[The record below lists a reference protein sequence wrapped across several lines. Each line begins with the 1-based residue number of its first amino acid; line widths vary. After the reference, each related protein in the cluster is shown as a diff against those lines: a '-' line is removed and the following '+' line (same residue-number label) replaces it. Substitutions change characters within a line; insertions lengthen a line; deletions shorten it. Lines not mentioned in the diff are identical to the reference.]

1 MSEIKSVQCANF
13 TATLGETF
21 RFSLVRES
29 GNVGG
34 MIQTGKVQRIH
45 RAARRMA
52 VDLYMPDLK
61 CTHSYFAKEIY
72 LGLFKIARIATGHGK
87 ADNWVDLAGY
97 AACAGELE
105 GGGDK

>member
-1 MSEIKSVQCANF
+1 MRTISEIKLVQCANF
-13 TATLGETF
+13 TAALGETF

-29 GNVGG
+29 GKVGG

-45 RAARRMA
+45 RAARHMA

-72 LGLFKIARIATGHGK
+72 YRGRPRKDF
-87 ADNWVDLAGY
+87 V
-97 AACAGELE
+97 CE
-105 GGGDK
+105 

>member
-72 LGLFKIARIATGHGK
+72 RRSFQHQQFSTSKREISELKPP
-87 ADNWVDLAGY
+87 DN
-97 AACAGELE
+97 
-105 GGGDK
+105 

>member
-13 TATLGETF
+13 TAALGETF

-29 GNVGG
+29 GKVGG

-45 RAARRMA
+45 RAARHMA

-61 CTHSYFAKEIY
+61 CTHSSFAKEIY
-72 LGLFKIARIATGHGK
+72 YRGRPRKDF
-87 ADNWVDLAGY
+87 V
-97 AACAGELE
+97 CE
-105 GGGDK
+105 